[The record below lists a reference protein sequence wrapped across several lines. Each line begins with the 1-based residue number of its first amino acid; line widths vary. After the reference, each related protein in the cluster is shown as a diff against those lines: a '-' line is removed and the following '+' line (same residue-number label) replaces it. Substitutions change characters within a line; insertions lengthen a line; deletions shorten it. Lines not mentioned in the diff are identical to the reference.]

1 MKNRMKLIA
10 LALIAALCMSLLAA
24 CGSKDSKDGGGSTTS
39 SDATTTTTS
48 SGEQKQEQ
56 KEEKTIHPMRYVQ
69 PGNLPPDYET
79 GIKAVN
85 EKLQADGYDIEVEI
99 VRIPWDAYD
108 QKLNLMLSSGDE
120 FELLHV
126 MQDVKNIS
134 SLAIRDALLPIDDYL
149 DKYPNL
155 VSKFSEKEWQASR
168 YKGQIYAVPVYW
180 KSFDNAIGNMTVRT
194 DVMKKFTDTFPD
206 TPEGIIDL
214 MKKMQ
219 AYIKEEV
226 GKTPYHWPHQLS
238 VPPSWLHRMYDT
250 FPFYVEN
257 SLNIVLIRQDG
268 TIDSYFESEE
278 FKKDAYYYR
287 QMYTAGLIN
296 PDILNT
302 SHEQKYDEVKIGAF
316 LPSETFGYGDLV
328 SLRENIP
335 TADIDLFL
343 TAPEKPNM
351 IYTLAQ
357 NLNAISATSED
368 PESGLKFLDWLY
380 ASKENHDL
388 FHYGIEGVHY
398 TASTDNRI
406 DYKKDES
413 NNILYYMDT
422 WMSGYLP
429 YTRYAETLPEKG
441 IEFEQFKSENY
452 VVSPAAGFLFDATN
466 VQSELVALQTEI
478 IASIYPIKYGLVEY
492 DQAFPAAL
500 QRLKAA
506 GLDKYLEEYRTQF
519 AKYLEENP
527 DVLEQAKG
535 SAR

>member
-1 MKNRMKLIA
+1 MKNKMKLIA
-10 LALIAALCMSLLAA
+10 LTLIVALSMSLLAA
-24 CGSKDSKDGGGSTTS
+24 CGGSDKDSDGGRTTG
-39 SDATTTTTS
+39 SDATTTSSS

-268 TIDSYFESEE
+268 TVDSYFESEE

-296 PDILNT
+296 PDILNAT
-302 SHEQKYDEVKIGAF
+302 HEEKYDEVKIGAF

-328 SLRENIP
+328 GLKENIP
-335 TADIDLFL
+335 TADIEVMF

-357 NLNAISATSED
+357 NLNAVSATAED

-380 ASKENHDL
+380 KSKENHDL

-398 TASTDNRI
+398 TASADNRI
-406 DYKKDES
+406 DQKKDAS
-413 NNILYYMDT
+413 NNVLYYMDT

-429 YTRYAETLPEKG
+429 FLRYAETMPEKG
-441 IEFEQFKSENY
+441 IEFDQFKSENY

-466 VQSELVALQTEI
+466 VQSELAALQTEI

-492 DQAFPAAL
+492 DEAFPAAL

-535 SAR
+535 TAK

>member
-1 MKNRMKLIA
+1 
-10 LALIAALCMSLLAA
+10 
-24 CGSKDSKDGGGSTTS
+24 
-39 SDATTTTTS
+39 
-48 SGEQKQEQ
+48 
-56 KEEKTIHPMRYVQ
+56 
-69 PGNLPPDYET
+69 
-79 GIKAVN
+79 
-85 EKLQADGYDIEVEI
+85 
-99 VRIPWDAYD
+99 
-108 QKLNLMLSSGDE
+108 
-120 FELLHV
+120 
-126 MQDVKNIS
+126 
-134 SLAIRDALLPIDDYL
+134 
-149 DKYPNL
+149 
-155 VSKFSEKEWQASR
+155 
-168 YKGQIYAVPVYW
+168 
-180 KSFDNAIGNMTVRT
+180 
-194 DVMKKFTDTFPD
+194 
-206 TPEGIIDL
+206 
-214 MKKMQ
+214 
-219 AYIKEEV
+219 
-226 GKTPYHWPHQLS
+226 
-238 VPPSWLHRMYDT
+238 MYDT

-380 ASKENHDL
+380 KSKENHDL

-398 TASTDNRI
+398 TASADNRI
-406 DYKKDES
+406 VQKKDAS
-413 NNILYYMDT
+413 NNVLYYMDT

-429 YTRYAETLPEKG
+429 FLRYAETMPEKG
-441 IEFEQFKSENY
+441 IEFDQFKSENY

-466 VQSELVALQTEI
+466 VQSELAALQTEI

-492 DQAFPAAL
+492 DEAFPAAL

-506 GLDKYLEEYRTQF
+506 GLDRYLEEYRTQF

-535 SAR
+535 TTN